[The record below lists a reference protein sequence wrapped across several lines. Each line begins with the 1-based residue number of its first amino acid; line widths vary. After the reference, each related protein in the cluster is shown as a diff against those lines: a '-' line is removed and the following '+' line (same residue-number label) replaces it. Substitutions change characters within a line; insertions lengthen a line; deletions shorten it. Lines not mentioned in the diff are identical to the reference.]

1 MFTACLHNVGRR
13 MGIATVFVITVT
25 IQVVREAVKSDNV
38 KTTLIAKVAL
48 SQYDN
53 IVKSYINMKDSIAA
67 NSPSWSRRRRTPR
80 RRLTGSYRYPWGPV
94 APLLSRCTVPSL
106 HVAA

>member
-1 MFTACLHNVGRR
+1 

-25 IQVVREAVKSDNV
+25 IQVVREAVKS
-38 KTTLIAKVAL
+38 TLLAKVAL

-80 RRLTGSYRYPWGPV
+80 RRLTGTYRYPWGPV

-106 HVAA
+106 NVAA